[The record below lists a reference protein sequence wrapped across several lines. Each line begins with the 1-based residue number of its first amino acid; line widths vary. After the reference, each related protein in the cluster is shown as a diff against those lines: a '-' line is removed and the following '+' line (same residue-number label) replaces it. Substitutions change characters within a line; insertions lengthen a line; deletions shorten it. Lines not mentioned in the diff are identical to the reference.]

1 MNISFKRIALSSSV
15 LAAGL
20 LAGAVQAQTSAEL
33 KITGTITPPACT
45 ITLGKGGTADFGSF
59 SYNTLKANGTKLAE
73 QLVDLVVACE
83 GPARVGLSLVDN
95 RASSKIAKAD
105 VDAAEWASSATTVG
119 DPYVYGLGTVT
130 TTDNKQVK
138 VGGAMFGFKG
148 GVVTVDGTASSN
160 VIYSTDKS
168 TWAND
173 ATLRQYLSP
182 SLTYSFV
189 KGATGTTPVAIQN
202 VQGTLSVVSTINK
215 NSLLPAGQ
223 SIKLDGSATIS
234 LVYL

>member
-1 MNISFKRIALSSSV
+1 MTFSFKRIVTLSGA
-15 LAAGL
+15 LAAGFI
-20 LAGAVQAQTSAEL
+20 ATAAQAQTTAEL

-59 SYNTLKANGTKLAE
+59 SYSTLKPNGTKLAE
-73 QLVDLVVACE
+73 QLVDLTVACE
-83 GPARVGLSLVDN
+83 GPARVGLNIVDN

-105 VDAAEWASSATTVG
+105 VDAGEWSSSAQAIG
-119 DPYVYGLGTVT
+119 DTHIFGLGSVT
-130 TTDNKQVK
+130 TTDNRQVK
-138 VGGAMFGFKG
+138 VGGAMVGFKG
-148 GVVTVDGTASSN
+148 GVVNVDGTANSG
-160 VIYSTDKS
+160 VIYSADKT

-173 ATLRQYLSP
+173 ATLRQFMSP
-182 SLTYSFV
+182 TQTYSFL
-189 KGATGTTPVAIQN
+189 KGATGNTPVAIQN

-215 NSLLPAGQ
+215 NSLLPSGQ